1 MMRILVL
8 QIKGYTE
15 KDICTCLFIY
25 FGGQQGGLTA
35 LLSETNTD
43 QLIDLNHDPL
53 SQSILENQN
62 FDINPPNTGTATNMF
77 F

>member
-1 MMRILVL
+1 MLKILVL
-8 QIKGYTE
+8 QMKGYME
-15 KDICTCLFIY
+15 KDIRTCLGLC

-53 SQSILENQN
+53 SQSILEKQ
-62 FDINPPNTGTATNMF
+62 I
-77 F
+77 